1 MKIKKLL
8 AVLMSLLMTISLFS
22 VLASTTAFAADTEFE
37 QYMEKQ
43 GFPDNYKPYLR
54 NLHQKY
60 PNWKFEAFQTG
71 LTWDE
76 AVSGERSYHDKQLIE
91 KSAKDSFK
99 CKCSKCYKNGNYVI
113 QEGSSWVSAS
123 KEAVEYYLNP
133 LNFLNDK
140 YIYQFE
146 STKYSSSHTISGIES
161 ILKNTWMYKSYISYK
176 DAEGNTHTLNET
188 YSHAILDA
196 AKDSGLSAYYIAS
209 KIVQEVGGKNAVA
222 GGASGTYS
230 SYPGIYN
237 YYNIRANTGAADGL
251 KWASSGLETNRNT
264 TLYKSVSA
272 GSRRWGKV
280 VAKNKVEIKAS
291 ASASS
296 QTSSVRYDDNYLYID
311 GESGDW
317 YKVSYTE
324 GGKTF
329 KGYVEKCYVEEL
341 PNINAS
347 GKITDIP
354 KGTSLTY
361 KSVNGD
367 FYKVSVKIGSNTYTG
382 YIDRGHTN
390 ASNGRPW
397 YTPKRSI
404 YYGAQWIYNS
414 FSKYQFTG
422 YLQKFNV
429 NKESGNL
436 YNHEYMANVAAAASE
451 AYSSYKAY
459 SDANIVANEKVF
471 SIPVFKGTPNAT
483 EGPQSVEDEI
493 TFNAKGI
500 VTANGNLNVRTG
512 PGQKYSIV
520 TSIAKG
526 TEVKISAKT
535 ENDWYKI
542 SFIKNGKNYNGYASA
557 QYIKVTSVDANYEVI
572 PSERMGQV
580 MISSADLKSSA
591 DNLSMTITTAKKG
604 YKLYINDDLENGW
617 YKVSYYLSEYE
628 SYAGYIEKKYVNI
641 ISGEK
646 KPLYRAIFADD
657 VKVYEKASENSKV
670 SSTRVEDALFYV
682 DNTENEWCH
691 VSYSDGG
698 NWYYGYVQKD
708 FLIPKDTKMP
718 FDYKY
723 SSRLGQVMTD
733 TAFLKSAPNENSTS
747 LKQVLKG
754 YKLYING
761 EENGYFKVSFYTN
774 DRYYAGYFPKQYA
787 NILEGEKKPLYRAIF
802 ASDVKVYE
810 KASENSKVSS
820 TRVEDALFYVDN
832 TENEWCHVS
841 YSDGGNWYYGYVQK
855 DFLIPKDTK
864 MPFDYKYS
872 SRLGQVMTDTAFLKS
887 APNENSTSLKQVL
900 KGYKLY
906 INGEENGYFKVS
918 FYTNDRYYAGYF
930 PKQYANILQGERKT
944 LYKATVDKINLRE
957 KPNNNSTIVSS
968 RNKGNLL
975 YVDYE
980 IGDWYAVSYSE
991 DNRWYYGFVLKSE
1004 VAKY

>member
-1 MKIKKLL
+1 MKIVKKLTATIIAAIIL
-8 AVLMSLLMTISLFS
+8 LQTSVFAFASEITTTSPYNSKTYTHHLSIDKNKILNGIDVSKHNLIIDNKKQTIDWQKVKENGTEFVFIRIGYRGYGKSGSLNKEAYFNELYDGAKSAGLKIGIYFYSQAISEKEAIDEANFSLSLLDNRKLDLPIVFDYEFAGVKTGRLDSANLTKRAMTDN
-22 VLASTTAFAADTEFE
+22 VLTFCETV
-37 QYMEKQ
+37 EKA
-43 GFPDNYKPYLR
+43 GYSAMLYANKTFLNKYL
-54 NLHQKY
+54 NTNEIYLKY
-60 PNWKFEAFQTG
+60 PIWIA
-71 LTWDE
+71 
-76 AVSGERSYHDKQLIE
+76 RY
-91 KSAKDSFK
+91 
-99 CKCSKCYKNGNYVI
+99 
-113 QEGSSWVSAS
+113 
-123 KEAVEYYLNP
+123 
-133 LNFLNDK
+133 
-140 YIYQFE
+140 
-146 STKYSSSHTISGIES
+146 
-161 ILKNTWMYKSYISYK
+161 
-176 DAEGNTHTLNET
+176 
-188 YSHAILDA
+188 DA
-196 AKDSGLSAYYIAS
+196 AKLDFTDGVTAWQYAS
-209 KIVQEVGGKNAVA
+209 
-222 GGASGTYS
+222 
-230 SYPGIYN
+230 
-237 YYNIRANTGAADGL
+237 DG
-251 KWASSGLETNRNT
+251 
-264 TLYKSVSA
+264 
-272 GSRRWGKV
+272 
-280 VAKNKVEIKAS
+280 
-291 ASASS
+291 
-296 QTSSVRYDDNYLYID
+296 
-311 GESGDW
+311 
-317 YKVSYTE
+317 
-324 GGKTF
+324 
-329 KGYVEKCYVEEL
+329 
-341 PNINAS
+341 
-347 GKITDIP
+347 
-354 KGTSLTY
+354 
-361 KSVNGD
+361 SVNGI
-367 FYKVSVKIGSNTYTG
+367 IGNTDANFLYDGLSLTTVYG
-382 YIDRGHTN
+382 IN
-390 ASNGRPW
+390 P
-397 YTPKRSI
+397 
-404 YYGAQWIYNS
+404 YYIYNG
-414 FSKYQFTG
+414 KP
-422 YLQKFNV
+422 
-429 NKESGNL
+429 
-436 YNHEYMANVAAAASE
+436 
-451 AYSSYKAY
+451 
-459 SDANIVANEKVF
+459 I
-471 SIPVFKGTPNAT
+471 TPNITLKYNGKTLKEGVDYSKPIITNNTKLGTAT
-483 EGPQSVEDEI
+483 VTINGLGQFDGTSRIAEFQIVNSSDIETSIKKV
-493 TFNAKGI
+493 GI
-500 VTANGNLNVRTG
+500 VTAETLNIRNAPSTTNSII
-512 PGQKYSIV
+512 YSHL
-520 TSIAKG
+520 SNNDY
-526 TEVKISAKT
+526 VKIIGQCG
-535 ENDWYKI
+535 NWYKI
-542 SFIKNGKNYNGYASA
+542 SYTVDGKYYEGYVSKD
-557 QYIKVTSVDANYEVI
+557 YVKITIDNIGEVT

-580 MISSADLKSSA
+580 MVSSAELKSNPNNA
-591 DNLSMTITTAKKG
+591 SMTITTAKKG
-604 YKLYINDDLENGW
+604 YKLYINDDLETGW

-628 SYAGYIEKKYVNI
+628 TYAGYIEKKYVNI

-682 DNTENEWCH
+682 DNTENEWCL

-832 TENEWCHVS
+832 TENEWCLVS

-991 DNRWYYGFVLKSE
+991 NNRWYYGFVLKSE